1 VNALDAALL
10 DELRTFTTPS
20 VANGIETFE
29 VRGRHEGFMAGSVR
43 CMFPE
48 LGPLIGYAATATIR
62 AAEPGVSDDRAL
74 WAAVHGSPK
83 PCVAVVQDLDEPPG
97 TGSLW
102 GEVNANIHRAFGAAG
117 VVTNGC
123 VRDLDEMRALG
134 FHAFAGSVGVSHAYV
149 HVIEAGV
156 PVVVGGLQVAPG
168 DLIHADQ
175 HGVALIPLQIADR
188 LPAAIRE
195 LEAAERRVIDMFTA
209 DGFDPDAFAGP
220 VKH

>member
-1 VNALDAALL
+1 MNALDPALL

-20 VANGIETFE
+20 IANGIETFE
-29 VRGRHEGFMAGSVR
+29 VRGRHEGFMDASVR

-48 LGPLIGYAATATIR
+48 LGPLVGYAATATMR
-62 AAEPGVSDDRAL
+62 AAEPGESDDRAL

-83 PCVAVVQDLDEPPG
+83 PCVVVVQDLDEASG

-102 GEVNANIHRAFGAAG
+102 GEVNANIHQAFGAAG

-134 FHAFAGSVGVSHAYV
+134 FHAFAGTVGVSHAYV
-149 HVIEAGV
+149 HVVEAGL
-156 PVVVGGLQVAPG
+156 PVVVGGLEVRPG

-175 HGVALIPLQIADR
+175 HGVATIPLDIADR

-195 LEAAERRVIDMFTA
+195 LEAAERRVIEMFQGE
-209 DGFDPDAFAGP
+209 GFDPEAFAGP